1 MRQADSG
8 QGSRID
14 QKLWQATLA
23 IWRRTRTSQPLAKT
37 TQPISREVIACQ
49 YLTGTGIEVGALQ
62 RPLRLPAG
70 VTAKYVDF
78 EPPAEL
84 DAQYPELNHLT
95 ITRPDIISDL
105 ESLRGIEDNSQ
116 DFVVANHVLEH
127 CEDPIKAVKSVAR
140 VLRTGGIAYLAIPD
154 KRFTFDKE
162 REITTLAHLIGDHE
176 QGPDVSLRE
185 HYEDWCRHIDKLEG
199 QELSQKVGLLL
210 ASRGNVHFHVWEY
223 PDMMEFFHYLTRE
236 AGVPLDIEMSFLT
249 GNEVIW
255 ILRRQ

>member
-1 MRQADSG
+1 MRQAGSG
-8 QGSRID
+8 QGSRIE
-14 QKLWQATLA
+14 QRLWQATLA
-23 IWRRTRTSQPLAKT
+23 IWRRRRASRPPSRPD
-37 TQPISREVIACQ
+37 QPISREVIAHQ
-49 YLTGTGIEVGALQ
+49 YLTGTGIEVGALHS
-62 RPLRLPAG
+62 PLRLPAG

-78 EPPAEL
+78 EPSADL
-84 DAQYPELNHLT
+84 DAHYPELSHLT

-105 ESLRGIEDNSQ
+105 ETLRGIEDNSQ

-127 CEDPIKAVKSVAR
+127 CEDPIKAIKSVAR
-140 VLRTGGIAYLAIPD
+140 VLRAGGIAYLAIPD

-162 REITTLAHLIGDHE
+162 REITTLAHLIRDHE

-185 HYEDWCRHIDKLEG
+185 HYEDWCRHIDKLAG
-199 QELSQKVGLLL
+199 QELSHKVELLL

-236 AGVPLDIEMSFLT
+236 AGVSLDIEMSFLT